1 MTEIESTILATLRS
15 LETAAV
21 HRTNVL
27 GLLQELDRLTRTLP
41 PGSNA
46 DLLHYL
52 HKRSYEKARLLLEG
66 TDPEAGA
73 CPR

>member
-1 MTEIESTILATLRS
+1 MSETENAILITLRS
-15 LETAAV
+15 LETSAAQ
-21 HRTNVL
+21 RGNVVP
-27 GLLQELDRLTRTLP
+27 LLSELDRLTRTLP
-41 PGSNA
+41 PGSNP

-66 TDPEAGA
+66 LDPESGA